1 MIQKIL
7 SKGNVF
13 LRLVQGLFLFNVAD
27 ALLSVQLIA
36 HERILDEA
44 NPLWGTLVTDNPTL
58 FITIKL
64 TIALAGCRLLYIY
77 RHNPLARA
85 GVLFCFLI
93 YYALLCTFWIVVF

>member
-7 SKGNVF
+7 SKGNIF

-36 HERILDEA
+36 HEQILDEA
-44 NPLWGTLVTDNPTL
+44 NPLWGTLVTDNPPL
-58 FITIKL
+58 FIAIKL
-64 TIALAGCRLLYIY
+64 TIALVGCRLLYVY
-77 RHNPLARA
+77 RDRPLARA
-85 GVLFCFLI
+85 GVLVCFLA